1 MPTKRINSDRASNFY
16 GLGWVFATS
25 AAIKVLSLGIAKR
38 KIAAAQ
44 TAGAERRV
52 LRVAIGCVILSVFQ
66 DSEPVTYPKVSSL
79 NT

>member
-16 GLGWVFATS
+16 GLEWVFATS

-44 TAGAERRV
+44 TQAAGRS
-52 LRVAIGCVILSVFQ
+52 GGF
-66 DSEPVTYPKVSSL
+66 
-79 NT
+79 